1 MYIYFLPFNNIINLL
16 QKVVTYFY
24 DLILIPL
31 GESAQ
36 DLTDLLVEK
45 LKQDDLYD
53 TMKDNIV
60 SFVSGMYPNF
70 FSYQWI
76 CVSTF

>member
-1 MYIYFLPFNNIINLL
+1 MYIYFLPFNNVINLL

-70 FSYQWI
+70 FSYQ
-76 CVSTF
+76 

>member
-1 MYIYFLPFNNIINLL
+1 MYVYFLPFNNIINLL
-16 QKVVTYFY
+16 QKVITYFY

-70 FSYQWI
+70 FSYQ
-76 CVSTF
+76 

>member
-1 MYIYFLPFNNIINLL
+1 MYVYFLPFNNIINLL

-70 FSYQWI
+70 FSYQ
-76 CVSTF
+76 

>member
-1 MYIYFLPFNNIINLL
+1 MYIYFLPFNNVINLL

-70 FSYQWI
+70 FSYH
-76 CVSTF
+76 

>member
-70 FSYQWI
+70 FSYQ
-76 CVSTF
+76 

>member
-1 MYIYFLPFNNIINLL
+1 M
-16 QKVVTYFY
+16 VTYFY

-70 FSYQWI
+70 FSYQ
-76 CVSTF
+76 